1 MHKKVTESLRS
12 CAVCRSAV
20 ERNDAVRIVLD
31 PEGVPAIDWRGRL
44 PGRGATCCH
53 SKECLQSL
61 AKRGALSRAFKR
73 EVKAPSADWPVP
85 QLIEHSRKRQREL
98 IGLAGRAGELKSGGN
113 VVERLLGKGWA
124 DYLVKS
130 SDVGPS
136 VASQWNERAARRSLE
151 LLSSLLDSEQLG
163 GALGKGAPRSV
174 LAVRRGP
181 LARSLLQELK
191 RGQALI

>member
-1 MHKKVTESLRS
+1 MTEVLRT
-12 CAVCRSAV
+12 CAVCRCTI
-20 ERNDAVRIVLD
+20 ERDDAVRIVLD
-31 PEGVPAIDWRGRL
+31 PQSVPAIDWRGRL
-44 PGRGATCCH
+44 PGRGASCCH
-53 SKECLQSL
+53 SRTCLESL
-61 AKRGALSRAFKR
+61 AKRGALSRAFKQ
-73 EVKAPSADWPVP
+73 EVKVPSKDWPMP
-85 QLIEHSRKRQREL
+85 ELLAHSRKRQREL

-130 SDVGPS
+130 SDVGAS
-136 VASQWNERAARRSLE
+136 VASQWDERAGRRSLR
-151 LLSSLLDSEQLG
+151 LLPSLLDSDQLG
-163 GALGKGAPRSV
+163 GALGKGTPRSV